1 MRQSHP
7 RAQVRREGQAMII
20 KLPGYGVNGTAFHL
34 VVEKMTH
41 FYGISYNGRHGTCIV
56 LEGGKEMITELMPYE
71 VEKKI
76 DDMRLILSE
85 QNR

>member
-1 MRQSHP
+1 
-7 RAQVRREGQAMII
+7 MII

-41 FYGISYNGRHGTCIV
+41 FYAISYNGRPGTCIV
-56 LEGGKEMITELMPYE
+56 LEGGKEMITEAMPYE

-76 DDMRLILSE
+76 DDGRLILSE
-85 QNR
+85 QKRAD